1 VRRPAEERRQ
11 KIYIKEI
18 PKLTAG
24 ALSPNSQN
32 TPSVAIESGNA
43 FAPFMLLFS
52 LLFFTVSS
60 YKLSQAFSLQTQKW
74 HHFST

>member
-32 TPSVAIESGNA
+32 TPSVDAIESGNA
-43 FAPFMLLFS
+43 FAPFMSLFS

-60 YKLSQAFSLQTQKW
+60 YN
-74 HHFST
+74 